1 MVNKV
6 GFTVERVANF
16 KCELGKQQSFLRDAK
31 TPGLGLRVTSGG
43 SRTYVFEARAGN
55 RVLRRKIGDARTM
68 LLRDAQDTA
77 RDLKRLTDAGHDPRE
92 LDRERRLAEES
103 QAVRRR
109 AQSAPALE
117 AWQVYVDVHAAR
129 WSDRHKADHDAVARS
144 GGDLITRGKRAG
156 MSDVKQPGILRAL
169 LERPLKDITR
179 TAIEV
184 WVDEEQVRRP
194 TRTRLALSL
203 LSAFLRWC
211 TDYNFE
217 QISDHGERTEVYPYR
232 DSVNE
237 NATAR
242 VKKKI
247 APPLPRKDCL
257 QREQLR
263 PWFDAVRRIPSRT
276 QSAYLQILLL
286 TGARRNELANL
297 QWTDVDFRWGTLT
310 IRDKVEGVRTIPL
323 TPYVG
328 SLLRELDQLNRLQ
341 QQVVSIKS
349 AKPLAAI
356 PDHVPLPWVFRSRLA
371 ASGRI
376 QEPRIAH
383 NQALDAVGLPPLTI
397 HGLRRSFGTLAEWV
411 ECPAGIAAQVMGHKP
426 SAIAEKHYRA
436 RPIDLLR
443 VWHTKIETWILD
455 EAGVPLA
462 RTTDTKVQRA
472 GEAL

>member
-16 KCELGKQQSFLRDAK
+16 KCEPGKQQSFLRDAK
-31 TPGLGLRVTSGG
+31 TPGLALRVTSGG
-43 SRTYVFEARAGN
+43 SRTYVFEARAGD

-68 LLRDAQDTA
+68 LLRNAQEIA
-77 RDLKRLTDAGHDPRE
+77 RDLKRLTDTGRDPRE
-92 LDRERRLAEES
+92 LDRAQRLEDQAQALRERAK
-103 QAVRRR
+103 
-109 AQSAPALE
+109 SAPALE
-117 AWQVYVDVHAAR
+117 AWQVYIESQAAR
-129 WSDRHKADHDAVARS
+129 WSARHKADHDAVARA
-144 GGDLITRGKRAG
+144 GGEQITRGKRAG
-156 MSDVKQPGILRAL
+156 MSDIKQPGILRPL
-169 LERPLKDITR
+169 LERPLKAITR
-179 TAIEV
+179 TAIEA
-184 WVDEEQVRRP
+184 WVDEEQVQRP

-211 TDYNFE
+211 ADYNYE
-217 QISDHGERTEVYPYR
+217 QISDCGERTEVYPYR

-276 QSAYLQILLL
+276 QSSYLQILLL

-310 IRDKVEGVRTIPL
+310 IRDKVDGVRTIPL
-323 TPYVG
+323 TPYVR

-349 AKPLAAI
+349 AKPLATF
-356 PDHVPLPWVFRSRLA
+356 PDPVPSPWVFSSRLA

-411 ECPAGIAAQVMGHKP
+411 ECPTGISAQIMGHKP

-443 VWHTKIETWILD
+443 VWHTKIEEFMLQ
-455 EAGVPLA
+455 EAGLIISQSDSA
-462 RTTDTKVQRA
+462 MLHTAK
-472 GEAL
+472 GM

>member
-1 MVNKV
+1 
-6 GFTVERVANF
+6 
-16 KCELGKQQSFLRDAK
+16 
-31 TPGLGLRVTSGG
+31 
-43 SRTYVFEARAGN
+43 
-55 RVLRRKIGDARTM
+55 
-68 LLRDAQDTA
+68 
-77 RDLKRLTDAGHDPRE
+77 
-92 LDRERRLAEES
+92 
-103 QAVRRR
+103 
-109 AQSAPALE
+109 
-117 AWQVYVDVHAAR
+117 
-129 WSDRHKADHDAVARS
+129 
-144 GGDLITRGKRAG
+144 
-156 MSDVKQPGILRAL
+156 MSDVKQPGILRCL

-179 TAIEV
+179 TAIEA
-184 WVDEEQVRRP
+184 WVDEEQVQRP

-211 TDYNFE
+211 ADYNYE
-217 QISDHGERTEVYPYR
+217 QISDCGERSEVYPYR

-263 PWFDAVRRIPSRT
+263 PWFDAVRRISSRT

-286 TGARRNELANL
+286 TGTRRNELANL
-297 QWTDVDFRWGTLT
+297 QWKDVDFRWGTLT

-349 AKPLAAI
+349 AKPLATFL
-356 PDHVPLPWVFRSRLA
+356 DHVPSPWVFSSRLA
-371 ASGRI
+371 ASGRL
-376 QEPRIAH
+376 QEPRISH

-411 ECPAGIAAQVMGHKP
+411 ECPAGISAQIMGHKP

-443 VWHTKIETWILD
+443 AWHTKIEEFILR
-455 EAGVPLA
+455 EAGIA
-462 RTTDTKVQRA
+462 A
-472 GEAL
+472 GSNEFLNSPALTA

>member
-16 KCELGKQQSFLRDAK
+16 KCEPGKQQSFLRDAK

-43 SRTYVFEARAGN
+43 SRTYVFEARAGD

-68 LLRDAQDTA
+68 LLRNAQEIA
-77 RDLKRLTDAGHDPRE
+77 RDLKRLTDAGRDPRE
-92 LDRERRLAEES
+92 LDRQQRLDDQAQALRERAK
-103 QAVRRR
+103 
-109 AQSAPALE
+109 SAPALE
-117 AWQVYVDVHAAR
+117 AWQVYVDSHAHR
-129 WSDRHKADHDAVARS
+129 WSDRHKADHDAVARA
-144 GGDLITRGKRAG
+144 GGEQITRGKRAG
-156 MSDVKQPGILRAL
+156 MSDVKQPGILRRL
-169 LERPLKDITR
+169 LERPLKDVTR
-179 TAIEV
+179 TAIEA
-184 WVDEEQVRRP
+184 WVDEEQAHRP

-211 TDYNFE
+211 SDYNYE
-217 QISDHGERTEVYPYR
+217 KISDDGDRTEVYPYR
-232 DSVNE
+232 DLVAE

-242 VKKKI
+242 IKKKI
-247 APPLPRKDCL
+247 APSVPRKDCL

-276 QSAYLQILLL
+276 QSIYLQLLLL

-297 QWTDVDFRWGTLT
+297 RWTDVDFRWSTLT

-328 SLLRELDQLNRLQ
+328 KLLGELNQLNRLQ
-341 QQVVSIKS
+341 PQVVSIKNS
-349 AKPLAAI
+349 GSQATSSK
-356 PDHVPLPWVFRSRLA
+356 HVPSPWVFSSRLS

-376 QEPRIAH
+376 QEPRISH
-383 NQALDAVGLPPLTI
+383 NKALDAVGLPQLSI
-397 HGLRRSFGTLAEWV
+397 HGLRRSFGTLAEWI
-411 ECPAGIAAQVMGHKP
+411 ECPAGVVAQLMGHKP

-443 VWHTKIETWILD
+443 VWHTKIEEFMLQ
-455 EAGVPLA
+455 EAGVIVTSKEFLNEP
-462 RTTDTKVQRA
+462 
-472 GEAL
+472 ALTA

>member
-6 GFTVERVANF
+6 GFTVERVASF
-16 KCELGKQQSFLRDAK
+16 KCEPGKQQSFLRDAK

-43 SRTYVFEARAGN
+43 ARTYVFEARAGD

-68 LLRDAQDTA
+68 LLRDAQDIA

-92 LDRERRLAEES
+92 LDREQRLADEA
-103 QAVRRR
+103 QAVRQR

-117 AWQVYVDVHAAR
+117 AWQVYVDAHASR
-129 WSDRHKADHDAVARS
+129 WSARHKADHDAVARA
-144 GGDLITRGKRAG
+144 GGEQITRGKRAG
-156 MSDVKQPGILRAL
+156 MSDVKEPGILRAL
-169 LERPLKDITR
+169 LERPVKDITR
-179 TAIEV
+179 TAIEA

-211 TDYNFE
+211 ADYNYE
-217 QISDHGERTEVYPYR
+217 QISDRGERTEVYPYR
-232 DSVNE
+232 DSVSQ

-242 VKKKI
+242 IKKKI
-247 APPLPRKDCL
+247 APSLPRKDCL

-263 PWFDAVRRIPSRT
+263 PWFDGVRRIPNRT

-286 TGARRNELANL
+286 TGARRNELASL
-297 QWTDVDFRWGTLT
+297 RWTDVDFRWATLT

-328 SLLRELDQLNRLQ
+328 NLLRELDQLNRLPP
-341 QQVVSIKS
+341 QVVSIKS
-349 AKPLAAI
+349 AKSQVTL
-356 PDHVPLPWVFRSRLA
+356 PDHVPSPWVFSSRLA
-371 ASGRI
+371 SSGRI

-411 ECPAGIAAQVMGHKP
+411 ECPAGISAQIMGHKP

-443 VWHTKIETWILD
+443 AWHTKIEQFILA
-455 EAGVPLA
+455 EAGVAISDNEEPLQPKLG
-462 RTTDTKVQRA
+462 RS
-472 GEAL
+472 

>member
-1 MVNKV
+1 MANKLN
-6 GFTVERVANF
+6 FTVERVANF
-16 KCELGKQQSFLRDAK
+16 KCEPGKQQSFLRDAK

-43 SRTYVFEARAGN
+43 SRTYVFEARAGD

-68 LLRDAQDTA
+68 LLRDAQDIA
-77 RDLKRLTDAGHDPRE
+77 RDLKRLTDAGQDPRE
-92 LDRERRLAEES
+92 LDRAQRLAEEA
-103 QAVRRR
+103 QAVKQR

-117 AWQVYVDVHAAR
+117 AWQIYVDSHASR
-129 WSDRHKADHDAVARS
+129 WSERHKADHDAVARP

-156 MSDVKQPGILRAL
+156 MSDVKQPGILRCL

-179 TAIEV
+179 TAIEA
-184 WVDEEQVRRP
+184 WVDEEQVQRP

-211 TDYNFE
+211 ADYNYE
-217 QISDHGERTEVYPYR
+217 QMSDCGERTEVYPYR

-247 APPLPRKDCL
+247 APSVPRKDCL
-257 QREQLR
+257 QREQLQ
-263 PWFDAVRRIPSRT
+263 PWFEAVRRIPSRT
-276 QSAYLQILLL
+276 QSIYLQLLLL

-297 QWTDVDFRWGTLT
+297 RWTDIDFRWSTLT

-328 SLLRELDQLNRLQ
+328 KLLSELNQLNRLQ
-341 QQVVSIKS
+341 PQVVSIKS
-349 AKPLAAI
+349 TNAQSTSTK
-356 PDHVPLPWVFRSRLA
+356 HVQSAWVFSSRLS

-376 QEPRIAH
+376 QEPRISH
-383 NQALDAVGLPPLTI
+383 NKALDAVGLPPLSI
-397 HGLRRSFGTLAEWV
+397 HGLRRSFGTLAEWI
-411 ECPAGIAAQVMGHKP
+411 ECPSGVVAQLMGHKP

-443 VWHTKIETWILD
+443 VWHTKIEEFMLQ
-455 EAGVPLA
+455 EAGVAVTSKEFVNEPVLTA
-462 RTTDTKVQRA
+462 
-472 GEAL
+472 

>member
-16 KCELGKQQSFLRDAK
+16 KCEPGKQQSFLRDAK

-43 SRTYVFEARAGN
+43 SRTYVFEARAGD

-68 LLRDAQDTA
+68 LLRNAQEIA
-77 RDLKRLTDAGHDPRE
+77 RDLKRLTDAGRDPRE
-92 LDRERRLAEES
+92 LDRQQRLDDQAQALRERAK
-103 QAVRRR
+103 
-109 AQSAPALE
+109 SAPALE
-117 AWQVYVDVHAAR
+117 AWQVYVDSHAHR
-129 WSDRHKADHDAVARS
+129 WSDRHKADHDAVARA
-144 GGDLITRGKRAG
+144 GGEQITRGKRVG
-156 MSDVKQPGILRAL
+156 MSDVKQPGILRRL
-169 LERPLKDITR
+169 LERPLKDVTR
-179 TAIEV
+179 TAIEA
-184 WVDEEQVRRP
+184 WVDEEQAHRP

-211 TDYNFE
+211 SDYNYE
-217 QISDHGERTEVYPYR
+217 KISDDGDRTEVYPYR
-232 DSVNE
+232 NLVAE

-242 VKKKI
+242 IKKKI
-247 APPLPRKDCL
+247 APSVPRKDCL

-276 QSAYLQILLL
+276 QSTYLQLLLL

-297 QWTDVDFRWGTLT
+297 RWTDIDFRWATIT
-310 IRDKVEGVRTIPL
+310 IRDKVEGIRTIPM

-328 SLLRELDQLNRLQ
+328 KLLRELDQLNRHQ
-341 QQVVSIKS
+341 PQVVSMKS
-349 AKPLAAI
+349 TKPPATS
-356 PDHVPLPWVFRSRLA
+356 PDHVPSAWVFSSRLA

-411 ECPAGIAAQVMGHKP
+411 ECPAGIAAQVMGHRP

-443 VWHTKIETWILD
+443 VWHTKIEVFILR
-455 EAGVPLA
+455 EADISADANEFFSVP
-462 RTTDTKVQRA
+462 
-472 GEAL
+472 ALTA